1 MPLVTIQAT
10 RLSADQKKRIGD
22 RIIEAFHREGIPA
35 SSVVVLFAREEVDI
49 LLDGGY
55 LIEASRASRSPSA
68 RRAGAASR
76 RAPTRRRSADEF
88 KTRSRRTKAELTELK
103 ALLVSKLQLQGALS
117 SFQAQDE
124 LGLKD
129 CEWAPATLRRFFS
142 ELEEEGVI
150 IKQGQKRGTRY
161 VWKGITSQAQGGAVP
176 RLVKKPELLRIPRNR
191 SQQPRR
197 PVAAGK
203 GGTMVEES
211 PRPES
216 PACSSIPPVPSGA
229 PSGS

>member
-35 SSVVVLFAREEVDI
+35 SSVVVIYARKDLDI

-55 LIEASRASRSPSA
+55 LIESELDPEPEPLLPKPIST
-68 RRAGAASR
+68 
-76 RAPTRRRSADEF
+76 APAEAELPDEF
-88 KTRSRRTKAELTELK
+88 KTRSRRTKTELADLK

-129 CEWAPATLRRFFS
+129 CDWAPATLRRFFS

-150 IKQGQKRGTRY
+150 TKQGQKRGTRY
-161 VWKGITSQAQGGAVP
+161 VWKGITSQAQGGAMP
-176 RLVKKPELLRIPRNR
+176 RLVKKPE
-191 SQQPRR
+191 
-197 PVAAGK
+197 
-203 GGTMVEES
+203 TMDEAEE
-211 PRPES
+211 
-216 PACSSIPPVPSGA
+216 
-229 PSGS
+229 